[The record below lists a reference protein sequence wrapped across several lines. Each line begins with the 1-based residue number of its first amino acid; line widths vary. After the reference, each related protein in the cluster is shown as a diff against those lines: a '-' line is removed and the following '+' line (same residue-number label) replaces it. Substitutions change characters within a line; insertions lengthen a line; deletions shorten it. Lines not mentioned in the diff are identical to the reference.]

1 MIRRACAALAL
12 LLAAIGGSQAQD
24 TAPGRNVP
32 GQFDFYV
39 LSLSWSPS
47 FCATRDKPDG
57 QQCGGPRPY
66 AFVVHG
72 LWPQYERGYPD
83 SCARPAPKLRQDQI
97 RGMLD
102 LMPSPNL
109 ITHEWAKHGTC
120 SGLDAT
126 AYFDLVRAARA
137 RVVIPQSYV
146 DPTDYRTVSAAEVE
160 TAFQAANPGLAS
172 DMIAVDC
179 DRTRLREVRV
189 CFTKDLAF
197 RACPQ
202 VNAASCPAGRRLA
215 VPPLR

>member
-1 MIRRACAALAL
+1 MRRACAAIL
-12 LLAAIGGSQAQD
+12 LVLAAICGAQAQQNG
-24 TAPGRNVP
+24 PGRDVP

-47 FCATRDKPDG
+47 YCATRDRPDG
-57 QQCGGPRPY
+57 LQCGGPRPF

-83 SCARPAPKLRQDQI
+83 ACQRPAPRLSQDLVRAQ
-97 RGMLD
+97 LD
-102 LMPSPNL
+102 LMPSPAL
-109 ITHEWAKHGTC
+109 VTHEWAKHGTC
-120 SGLDAT
+120 SGLAPPD
-126 AYFDLVRAARA
+126 YFDLVRTARGK
-137 RVVIPQSYV
+137 VVIPPSYV
-146 DPTDYRTVSAAEVE
+146 DPTDYRMVSAAEVE
-160 TAFQAANPGLAS
+160 TAFQADNPGLAA

-189 CFTKDLAF
+189 CLTKDLAF

-202 VNAASCPAGRRLA
+202 VNAASCPANRRLA